1 MWAERRDSSDKAA
14 KPLWVQEKLLS
25 VEEELRVTEISAG
38 TVQGSTWGRR
48 RVRAGARAQPHCA
61 RGARVSLHRWRR
73 LGWHSRNIPS
83 PHPTSL
89 PCSCSSA
96 TPSPALLCSC
106 VSAALTSP
114 LFQWPQVPKTLCS
127 HSIFPLES
135 HFYSQARYI
144 SQQTVQCK
152 ANEN

>member
-48 RVRAGARAQPHCA
+48 RVRAGARGVPAQMEEAGLAQQERSQSPSHLPALLLLLC
-61 RGARVSLHRWRR
+61 
-73 LGWHSRNIPS
+73 HS
-83 PHPTSL
+83 T
-89 PCSCSSA
+89 
-96 TPSPALLCSC
+96 PALLCSC